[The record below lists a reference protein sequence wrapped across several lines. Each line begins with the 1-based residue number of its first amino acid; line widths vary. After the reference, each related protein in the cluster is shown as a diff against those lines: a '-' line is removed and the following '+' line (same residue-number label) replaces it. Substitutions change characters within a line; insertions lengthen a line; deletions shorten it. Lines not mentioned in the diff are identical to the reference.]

1 MNPET
6 IKLIIDVVA
15 AFGRRVAEAFM
26 SDDDEPIRRL
36 ADVLD
41 EPLRSKVVQQHGVE
55 KMRRAFHGD
64 DENGDG

>member
-6 IKLIIDVVA
+6 IKLIIDVGA
-15 AFGRRVAEAFM
+15 ALARKIAEAFAG
-26 SDDDEPIRRL
+26 DDDAEIRRL

-55 KMRRAFHGD
+55 KMRRAYRD
-64 DENGDG
+64 DADGNG

>member
-15 AFGRRVAEAFM
+15 AFGRRIAEAFM
-26 SDDDEPIRRL
+26 QDDDEPVRRL

-55 KMRRAFHGD
+55 KMRRAFHED
-64 DENGDG
+64 DANGDG